1 MFTWK
6 KIYRELAEKLLQ
18 YRDRQDEL
26 LSLSMEMLENGLRV
40 IEFKDK
46 NEAGESIPLLE
57 IDPFTFFAHF
67 NRGLTEKNR
76 IKILSFLKTRL
87 KLAAP
92 VPSDFHGIPVANL
105 QKAWF
110 FAFAAKRKEEDI
122 PALWDLAH
130 ECLDHGPEKMDAEV
144 FKRCL
149 AIRQIAI
156 PKLTIG
162 LFWLNPDEYIA
173 LDSLMVAFLGE
184 KGIKVNPNRVVTIS
198 DYRSIIQR
206 VKNEFSDNFPQVS
219 RDAFIGSN
227 KIPAN
232 QEEVDKGLR
241 KLLQETADYNKLNIN
256 QVVQYILTGERSKS
270 ENEITNRIKYL
281 SETKDILNSKPIN
294 LQMLQ
299 KTLSNLW
306 MLETQGDSIRM
317 NDFFNSGHALNLI
330 EELFND
336 ESDIIEIDRLE
347 LFIQNAMKAGYTD
360 PKGKD
365 VSSAVQFASILMSA
379 KFPDRY
385 VDFRENRWN
394 KLFELVTGS
403 NRRLLSGPSYPA
415 KLAMAGKFASSLAN
429 SSAFI
434 EFFGNDNALWKVA
447 GLAWEFKNGIP
458 EIVKKIN
465 ENGAKKDDP
474 PPPSIP
480 RNIILYG
487 PPGTGKTWKLR
498 NDYMVRFT
506 DTEAKLS
513 REEYTDSLVADMG
526 WWQVITMVMM
536 DLKKCKV
543 SQIMVHP
550 LMQAR
555 IKRSNN
561 ANPRAAIW
569 AHIQMHTKNDCPNVN
584 YKKRYEPLLF
594 WKDEHSTW
602 SIDEEIAAE
611 TLPELKNKLKEY
623 LEYDPNKQRMVKRYA
638 FTTFHQSF
646 SYEDFVEGIK
656 PVMAS
661 EGIIEDVAD
670 DLTYE
675 VRPGIFKTMVQKA
688 LADPGHD
695 YALIIDEINRG
706 NVANIFGELI
716 TLIEDDKRKDAK
728 NELTAIL
735 PYSQTKFVVPKNLYI
750 IGAMNTADRSIEALD
765 TALRRRFTFISVP
778 PDPSLLRN
786 DGDIKGFSVNL
797 EMLLHTIN
805 SRIEKLLDK
814 DHCIGHSY
822 FLSILESAEPLQELR
837 TVFATKVL
845 PLLEEYFYG
854 NTAKIGMILGERFVT
869 RNHLDVRWASGDWG
883 FDEFEERVLYVLNNP
898 MIMNEE
904 DFKSIYA

>member
-1 MFTWK
+1 MFAWK
-6 KIYRELAEKLLQ
+6 QIYRELAEKLLQ

-26 LSLSMEMLENGLRV
+26 LSLSTEMLEKGLRA

-46 NEAGESIPLLE
+46 NEAGESIPLRE

-67 NRGLTEKNR
+67 NRGLTEENR

-92 VPSDFHGIPVANL
+92 VPSDFHGIPVANM

-110 FAFAAKRKEEDI
+110 FAFASKRKDEDI

-130 ECLDHGPEKMDAEV
+130 ECLKHGPEEMDAEV

-149 AIRQIAI
+149 DIRQIAI

-162 LFWLNPDEYIA
+162 MFWLNPVEYIA
-173 LDSLMVAFLGE
+173 LDSLMLAFLGD
-184 KGIKVNPNRVVTIS
+184 KGIKVNPSRIVSLS
-198 DYRSIIQR
+198 DYRSVIQR
-206 VKNEFSDNFPQVS
+206 VKNEISDNFPQVS
-219 RDAFIGSN
+219 RDAFIESH
-227 KIPAN
+227 KLPCS
-232 QEEVDKGLR
+232 QEELDSGIS
-241 KLLQETADYNKLNIN
+241 KLLQETAKHNKISIEH
-256 QVVQYILTGERSKS
+256 VVRHVTIEKS
-270 ENEITNRIKYL
+270 SDNENEIINRIKHL
-281 SETKDILNSKPIN
+281 SDAREILNKPIN

-299 KTLSNLW
+299 KTLSSLW
-306 MLETQGDSIRM
+306 MLKTQGDSIRM
-317 NDFFNSGHALNLI
+317 NDFFDSEHAANLI
-330 EELFND
+330 EELLND
-336 ESDIIEIDRLE
+336 ESDINEIDRIE
-347 LFIQNAMKAGYTD
+347 SFIQDSMKAGYTD
-360 PKGKD
+360 PRGRD

-379 KFPDRY
+379 KYPDRY

-394 KLFELVTGS
+394 KLFELVKCSKTKFF
-403 NRRLLSGPSYPA
+403 SGLSYPM
-415 KLAMAGKFASSLAN
+415 KLIMAGKFASALAKTPT
-429 SSAFI
+429 FI
-434 EFFGNDNALWKVA
+434 EYFGNDNSLWKVA
-447 GLAWEFKNGIP
+447 GLAWEFKDGIP
-458 EIVKKIN
+458 VIN
-465 ENGAKKDDP
+465 N
-474 PPPSIP
+474 PPPSLNIP
-480 RNIILYG
+480 SNTILYG

-498 NDYMVRFT
+498 NEYMARFT
-506 DTEAKLS
+506 DTEAVLS
-513 REEYTDSLVADMG
+513 REEYAATLVADMG

-543 SQIMVHP
+543 SQIMDHP

-555 IKRSNN
+555 IKRSSN

-569 AHIQMHTKNDCPNVN
+569 AHIQMHTKNDCPTVN

-611 TLPELKNKLKEY
+611 TVPELKNKLEEY
-623 LEYDPNKQRMVKRYA
+623 LGYDPSRQRVIKRYA

-688 LADPGHD
+688 LTDPDHD

-716 TLIEDDKRKDAK
+716 TLIEDDKRKGEI
-728 NELTAIL
+728 NELTATL
-735 PYSQTKFVVPKNLYI
+735 PYSQTKFVVPRNLYI

-778 PDPSLLRN
+778 PDPSVLGN
-786 DGDIKGFSVNL
+786 KGDIRGFNVNL
-797 EMLLHTIN
+797 EMLLRTVN
-805 SRIEKLLDK
+805 GRIEKLLDK

-822 FLSILESAEPLQELR
+822 FLGIFECAEPLQELR
-837 TVFATKVL
+837 IVFATKIL

-854 NTAKIGMILGERFVT
+854 NTAKIGMILGERFVS
-869 RNHLDVRWASGDWG
+869 RNHLDVRWATGDWG
-883 FDEFEERVLYVLNNP
+883 FDEFEERILYVLNDP

-904 DFKSIYA
+904 DFRSIYA